1 MNHWETPELT
11 PDVDFFLLSRY
22 KCTTETMRILSLVCG
37 NSTRRGLHGPTTRFR
52 KLPWT
57 YSVIHYLFGAKH
69 ERVFKHMNDRF
80 WESDSF
86 LKHKVQQCWSFQ
98 FLLVLH
104 FFFFFCLFRCHF
116 LQAVLWHSEYNG
128 KQFSNTYPR
137 PLLSYLFDDVVKG
150 LTNPS
155 S

>member
-37 NSTRRGLHGPTTRFR
+37 NSTRRGLHGTTTRFR

-104 FFFFFCLFRCHF
+104 FFFFFFVCLDAISCKQYYGTVNIMESSFPTHIPDLCF
-116 LQAVLWHSEYNG
+116 LI
-128 KQFSNTYPR
+128 
-137 PLLSYLFDDVVKG
+137 YLMMSLKV
-150 LTNPS
+150 
-155 S
+155 